1 MQTKA
6 LHVPAAA
13 VTLAV
18 AIMIAAHAAEDAPAN
33 AAGITAD
40 HPNQPDGYRLVATL
54 DCGAET
60 VSSEDSPAI
69 RVVQGEPFTF
79 SNIEG
84 SLGTAAYHEDRV
96 ICTVEEL
103 DPAKAYVLGFTWW
116 DADQSGRKQSV
127 ALGAGEGGAWQMVL
141 PPTVPAAF
149 DRDKPTYARVLLPL
163 PESLVAEGSFRI
175 AFVTEGGPNAVVS
188 ELWLLEAAA
197 TDKKRV
203 LIVTGDDYPG
213 HVWRETAPELAE
225 ILRED
230 ARFEVSITE
239 SPAILGSPLLDQY
252 DALVLHFKD
261 YAERLLLGEPVWS
274 GLQRYVDNGGG
285 VVVAHF
291 GCGAFQEWPGFV
303 DVVGRVWNPE
313 LRGHDPYG
321 SFEVRVVDD
330 AHAITR
336 GFASFRTEDELYTCL
351 EGETPIHVLCEAT
364 SVVDQKVYPMGF
376 VVEGKRV
383 FHTPLGHDVNAFQAE
398 GARELYR
405 RGVAWAAGL

>member
-1 MQTKA
+1 MRA
-6 LHVPAAA
+6 LSIVCA
-13 VTLAV
+13 LAV
-18 AIMIAAHAAEDAPAN
+18 ALAVAFAGAAWGQ
-33 AAGITAD
+33 GITGE
-40 HPNQPDGYRLVATL
+40 HPNLPDGYALAAQL
-54 DCGAET
+54 DCGAEEEAAT
-60 VSSEDSPAI
+60 GQFSL
-69 RVVQGEPFTF
+69 RLLTGEPYTF
-79 SNIEG
+79 AG
-84 SLGTAAYHEDRV
+84 VDGPLGTAAFDEERV
-96 ICTVEEL
+96 VYEVRGLNTSRQ
-103 DPAKAYVLGFTWW
+103 YVLGFTWW
-116 DADQSGRKQSV
+116 DADQSNRKQSV

-149 DRDKPTYARVLLPL
+149 DRDQPTYARVLLPV

-175 AFVTEGGPNAVVS
+175 AFVNEGGPNAVVS

-230 ARFEVSITE
+230 ARLEVSITE

-261 YAERLLLGEPVWS
+261 YAERLPLGEPVWS
-274 GLQRYVDNGGG
+274 GLQRYVDSGGG

-291 GCGAFQEWPGFV
+291 GCGACQEWPGFV
-303 DVVGRVWNPE
+303 DVVGRVWDPE

-321 SFEVRVVDD
+321 PFDVRVVDD
-330 AHAITR
+330 THPVTKGLAA
-336 GFASFRTEDELYTCL
+336 FKTEDELYTCL
-351 EGETPIHVLCEAT
+351 AGDTPIRVLCEST

-376 VVEGKRV
+376 AVEGKRV
-383 FHTPLGHDVNAFQAE
+383 FNTPLGHDVNAFQSE

-405 RGVAWAAGL
+405 RAVAWAAGL